1 MCDNCDCNNY
11 DYGFELMSLQDDV
24 LGLEDG
30 VNELAEPTVRIGFK
44 RMVEEAA
51 LPAYSKPGDAGLD
64 VRSAEHV
71 VIQPG
76 ATVAVS
82 TGLAPEL
89 PPGWELQVR
98 SRSGLAV
105 AGISVLNSPGT
116 IDSGFRGTIRVILHN
131 HTDEVAYVSV
141 GDRIAQ
147 LVPNRVPEAI
157 VYEVNELTETARGAD
172 GLGSTGVK

>member
-1 MCDNCDCNNY
+1 MCDSCDFNNN
-11 DYGFELMSLQDDV
+11 DYGFELMSLQDDFRS
-24 LGLEDG
+24 LEDE

-44 RMVEEAA
+44 RMVEEAV
-51 LPAYSKPGDAGLD
+51 LPAYAKPGDAGMD
-64 VRSAEHV
+64 VRSVEHV
-71 VIQPG
+71 TLQPG
-76 ATVAVS
+76 ATTAVS

-147 LVPNRVPEAI
+147 LVPSRVPEAI
-157 VYEVNELTETARGAD
+157 VYEVKQLTETARGAD